1 MVQVKSKV
9 KYRSIGAVDGRLET
23 LSLHPGR
30 RQFHIGH
37 HLTGEPIECSLPPE
51 LEAAVKSGLGR
62 RVIVSGVIAYG
73 AEGRPLS
80 VRAGRLRVVPEDAEL
95 PSTEEVLGLAPDLT
109 GDKSTEEYIG
119 MLRDGN

>member
-9 KYRSIGAVDGRLET
+9 KYRSIGAVEGRLET
-23 LSLHPGR
+23 LSLHQGR
-30 RQFHIGH
+30 RQFRICH
-37 HLTGEPIECSLPPE
+37 HLTGEPVECSLPPE

-80 VRAGRLRVVPEDAEL
+80 VRAERLRVVPEDEAL
-95 PSTEEVLGLAPDLT
+95 PSPDDVLGLAPDLT